1 MATSMKNVE
10 KPVVPIARSFT
21 SSWVG
26 FTSSWVGFSRCRLF
40 FFLKKCVNMII
51 RENTD
56 PIDVAMPAPI
66 MPLSS
71 VNTKK

>member
-10 KPVVPIARSFT
+10 KPVVPIAHS
-21 SSWVG
+21 
-26 FTSSWVGFSRCRLF
+26 FTSSWVGFSRCKVF
-40 FFLKKCVNMII
+40 FFLKNCVNMII

-56 PIDVAMPAPI
+56 PIDVATPAPI